1 MDMLEQT
8 HQEAMQFTACLLHSE
23 GRPDDDGTTDTGTTN
38 TSNHLEKDS
47 GVGRAT
53 DESTRHDE
61 SSDHEILVDD
71 ASINQK
77 FPVDTTSLGS
87 GGDLRYSNDSFTS
100 NSTAEHDFMGHEISV
115 EECMKFQAALE
126 SKCDN
131 KHLRSDT
138 DESIRGKETKVMK
151 LGSDSMDTTS
161 QSGDSLNRPCRNRLI
176 CDQQDELQKERRVN
190 GHGDVWLSNQS
201 HDEQLDTIPC
211 QCPSSES
218 SQKVDKPEKDNSHQQ
233 QKDLS
238 PETKEEANKENG
250 LPSSERQHRRSGSGS
265 GRSHRAPR
273 TVPGSPGGR
282 SKSSSSSRDRSKS
295 TSSSG
300 STKGSS
306 KDKHSSPSKG
316 ASTNNG
322 ESNHKHQQT
331 QQQQQQ
337 QDNLG
342 QLPGA
347 KAYPR
352 RPATNPH
359 LRAQFTQRSPYFMQ
373 HDSTR
378 TNLLKHNWKVQQQ
391 ASQLKRSFDK
401 YGSIQSLQ
409 SVPGYAKHYRSYL
422 HLINQNEENA
432 MKSQNNSQ
440 RNVEGQWKVKI
451 RSDGTRYI
459 TKRSSRDRLLK
470 ERATKIQE
478 ERAGM
483 TTDDEAVSEM
493 KLGRYWSKEDRK
505 RHLERARDQRMRREY
520 MQQAR
525 MECLQELE
533 EDGIL
538 SGGGGKREPDIVELS
553 HRKLNKKKG
562 RKMMLDDF
570 TTVQE
575 MLIHGSKVSP
585 DTAKEF
591 SPILN
596 VTMV

>member
-1 MDMLEQT
+1 M
-8 HQEAMQFTACLLHSE
+8 
-23 GRPDDDGTTDTGTTN
+23 
-38 TSNHLEKDS
+38 
-47 GVGRAT
+47 GRAT
-53 DESTRHDE
+53 DESTRNDE
-61 SSDHEILVDD
+61 SSDHEISVDD
-71 ASINQK
+71 ASIHQK
-77 FPVDTTSLGS
+77 FAVDTASMGS
-87 GGDLRYSNDSFTS
+87 GGDLRYSNESFTS
-100 NSTAEHDFMGHEISV
+100 NSTTEQDFIGQEISV
-115 EECMKFQAALE
+115 EECRKFQVALE
-126 SKCDN
+126 NKCDN

-138 DESIRGKETKVMK
+138 DESTRGKETKVMR

-176 CDQQDELQKERRVN
+176 CDQDELEKEKRIN
-190 GHGDVWLSNQS
+190 GHDIWLSNHAQ
-201 HDEQLDTIPC
+201 DEQLDTIPC
-211 QCPSSES
+211 QCPGSG
-218 SQKVDKPEKDNSHQQ
+218 SQKVDKPEKDISHERPG
-233 QKDLS
+233 DLS
-238 PETKEEANKENG
+238 FDGKEEANKENG
-250 LPSSERQHRRSGSGS
+250 VPGERLHRRSGSGS

-306 KDKHSSPSKG
+306 KERKNSPCKT
-316 ASTNNG
+316 APVNTAEVNQQ
-322 ESNHKHQQT
+322 ES
-331 QQQQQQ
+331 QQQQQLQ
-337 QDNLG
+337 QDQLS

-347 KAYPR
+347 TPYPR

-359 LRAQFTQRSPYFMQ
+359 LRAQFYQRSPYFMQ
-373 HDSTR
+373 HDTTR

-391 ASQLKRSFDK
+391 NTQLRKSFDR

-409 SVPGYAKHYRSYL
+409 SVPAYAKHYRSYL

-432 MKSQNNSQ
+432 MNNTGNA
-440 RNVEGQWKVKI
+440 RKNVEGQWKVKI

-478 ERAGM
+478 ERAGL

-533 EDGIL
+533 EDGLL
-538 SGGGGKREPDIVELS
+538 SGSGGKREPDIVELS
-553 HRKLNKKKG
+553 HRKLLKKKG

-591 SPILN
+591 SPFLN